1 MTLAIFF
8 PLILCVLT
16 LSHSLLQPLFF
27 YTVLVLEL
35 LICIHI
41 FWSRNAIL
49 SFWRMPFNFDLV
61 TKFSYSNFNISELI
75 FFCTVSMHHNCFDKW
90 SDGKKSSVKQK
101 KTNKRNETK
110 QNKMQKGKKIDR
122 ITCNMSAKSRFN
134 Q

>member
-16 LSHSLLQPLFF
+16 LSHSLAQPLFF

-35 LICIHI
+35 LICIQV

-75 FFCTVSMHHNCFDKW
+75 FFAPWACITIVLT
-90 SDGKKSSVKQK
+90 SDQMGKKVASNKK